1 MVLLRG
7 KCNYVRMANSCH
19 LLPKKISPE
28 HPMTNDLE
36 GFPEWRDN
44 IEARVSTLETTVET
58 EARVRSQMDQDMSDL
73 KIEFRAQRRLLQ
85 ALAGTQS
92 EHTATLAG
100 HTAALAAHTA
110 TLADHT
116 ATLADHTATLAD
128 HTARLIR
135 LEAGQAK
142 LEAGQARLEA
152 GMTTVL
158 GGVQTIIGLLDRE
171 IGDEDE

>member
-1 MVLLRG
+1 
-7 KCNYVRMANSCH
+7 
-19 LLPKKISPE
+19 
-28 HPMTNDLE
+28 MTNDLE
-36 GFPEWRDN
+36 GFAEWRDN
-44 IEARVSTLETTVET
+44 IEGRVSTLEATVET
-58 EARVRSQMDQDMSDL
+58 EARVRGQMDQDMGDL

-92 EHTATLAG
+92 EHTATLA
-100 HTAALAAHTA
+100 
-110 TLADHT
+110 DHT
-116 ATLADHTATLAD
+116 ATLADHTE
-128 HTARLIR
+128 RLIR

-171 IGDEDE
+171 IGAEG